1 MFSLLPETVAFS
13 LANPASPKMFT
24 LRPQIAALSQA
35 IPRHRLRLVARRS
48 AQRPSS
54 VVSVLTSESPHMS
67 PAVALPSLSFPVLVC
82 VSNHCALG
90 LGFKDH
96 EATLTLQFDDAFK
109 GFGQLRLIGFLYHDS
124 GQVNGC
130 TGKMGRAVAEAAI
143 SAGLQLVPVSFSSLE
158 KPGRTLK
165 VGNTE
170 IQIHGPS
177 ERESVLSS
185 VFHEFPD
192 VIVVDYTVP
201 DAVNGIHYILHFL
214 VVAFLA
220 AMDIM
225 ADQFPGAFSGY
236 TLEVMESHQ
245 ASKLDTSGTAKAV
258 ISCFQKLGVTF
269 DMKQIKQIRDPKKQL
284 EMVGVPEEHLCGH
297 AFHMYHL
304 TSPDET

>member
-1 MFSLLPETVAFS
+1 
-13 LANPASPKMFT
+13 MFT

-96 EATLTLQFDDAFK
+96 EMIHLSYVSFEALNMLGT
-109 GFGQLRLIGFLYHDS
+109 IY
-124 GQVNGC
+124 QVNGC